1 MNEAELGRELERLAR
16 SEATSGR
23 ARLAKVTAM
32 WTLERLGRAGARA
45 ANYPVD
51 DDGRFHPGGPEW
63 WDLDRCDSDEVR
75 EAWRKSYSR

>member
-32 WTLERLGRAGARA
+32 RTLERLGRAGARA

-51 DDGRFHPGGPEW
+51 DDGRFHPGGRCG
-63 WDLDRCDSDEVR
+63 DLDRCDSDEVR